1 MITTHSLNLKAYQ
14 FQKTMVPFSCFR
26 LFISLSIFFF
36 FLPIISSKTS
46 DNSELLLNNFT
57 GCLVTSSKSSPLNIS
72 AAIFTAKNTSF
83 SSMLISRIDN
93 RRYSTPQT
101 PKPLAI
107 IAANDESHVKTT
119 ILCAKQHNL
128 QLRIRSGGHDFE
140 SISSVSGVPFI
151 ILDLLNLRSIDIN
164 IDDETAWVQAGATLG
179 ELYYKIANTSAV
191 HGFSASA
198 CPGVCTGG
206 HFSGGGY
213 GPMMRKY
220 GLTVDNI
227 LDARMMDVKG
237 RILDRKS
244 MGEDVFWAIRGGGG
258 ASFGVILSWKIKL
271 SRVPSKVTVFNVKRS
286 EEQGSLEA
294 FYRWQYVAPKLP
306 NEVFIRS
313 TAAVVNGTAEGKKI
327 IEISFIGLY
336 LGQAQ
341 ELVSLLEKR
350 FPELGLK
357 KKECFEMSWVES
369 TVFWA
374 DYPVGTS
381 IDVLLKRLNGPT
393 QFYKI
398 KSDYVKKPI
407 PKKALKSIWETMI
420 KIGQTWM
427 KWNPYGGRMSEIPE
441 WETPFPHRAG
451 NLALIQY
458 YVYWF
463 EEGNE
468 TTNHYLNLS
477 RELYEKMAPFVS
489 ENPREAF
496 LNYRDLDIG
505 ENPDNR
511 TAFGTALVYGRKF
524 FKGNFDRLVKAKT
537 IIDPVNF
544 FRNGQSIPP
553 LPKRD

>member
-1 MITTHSLNLKAYQ
+1 
-14 FQKTMVPFSCFR
+14 MVPLAISR
-26 LFISLSIFFF
+26 LFILSISLL
-36 FLPIISSKTS
+36 FLPIISSTTP
-46 DNSELLLNNFT
+46 DNSVVLNNFIK
-57 GCLVTSSKSSPLNIS
+57 CLKSSNSNIS
-72 AAIFTAKNTSF
+72 AAIFTAENTSF
-83 SSMLISRIDN
+83 PSILISRIDN

-107 IAANDESHVKTT
+107 IAAKDEFHVNTT
-119 ILCAKQHNL
+119 ILCAKRHNL

-140 SISSVSGVPFI
+140 SISSVSGVPFV
-151 ILDLLNLRSIDIN
+151 ILDMFNLRSIDIN
-164 IDDETAWVQAGATLG
+164 IAEETAWVQAGASLG
-179 ELYYKIANTSAV
+179 ELYHKIANTSGV
-191 HGFSASA
+191 HGFSASV
-198 CPGVCTGG
+198 CPAVCSGG

-227 LDARMMDVKG
+227 LDARIMDVNG
-237 RILDRKS
+237 QILDRKS

-271 SRVPSKVTVFNVKRS
+271 SRVPPKVTVFNVQRS
-286 EEQGSLEA
+286 EIQGSLEA
-294 FYRWQYVAPKLP
+294 FYRWQYVAPNLP
-306 NEVFIRS
+306 NEVFIRAE
-313 TAAVVNGTAEGKKI
+313 TAVVNGSGEGNKTI
-327 IEISFIGLY
+327 GVSFIGLY

-350 FPELGLK
+350 FPELGLE

-381 IDVLLKRLNGPT
+381 LDVLLRRLNGPT

-398 KSDYVKKPI
+398 KSDYVKRPI
-407 PKKALKSIWETMI
+407 PKEALKSIWETMI
-420 KIGQTWM
+420 KIGQGWI

-458 YVYWF
+458 FVNWF

-468 TTNHYLNLS
+468 IANHYLNLS
-477 RELYEKMAPFVS
+477 RELYQKMAPFVS

-505 ENPDNR
+505 ENPDNI
-511 TAFGTALVYGRKF
+511 TDFGTALVYGRKYF
-524 FKGNFDRLVKAKT
+524 TSNFERLVKAKT
-537 IIDPVNF
+537 IIDPDNF

-553 LPKRD
+553 LPKK